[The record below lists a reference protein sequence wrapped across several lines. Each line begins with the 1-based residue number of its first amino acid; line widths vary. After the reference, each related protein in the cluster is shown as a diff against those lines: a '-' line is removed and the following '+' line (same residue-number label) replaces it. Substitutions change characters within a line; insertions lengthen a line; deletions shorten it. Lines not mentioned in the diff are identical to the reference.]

1 MAAVDAPRRPCI
13 ARPGEGG
20 PVLSVAGKT
29 LTDGKTPLTPLVW
42 APRLTSPLGQ
52 PMKDVGLRVVNRTEF
67 YRCKA

>member
-1 MAAVDAPRRPCI
+1 MVAVD
-13 ARPGEGG
+13 EGG